1 MLVLSGCRQ
10 DMHDQPKYRPLSM
23 TTFWRD
29 NRSERPLL
37 PGTVARGF
45 LRANTAM
52 YTGKVNGQ
60 DVTTFPFPITRD
72 VLLRG
77 QDRFNIYCTPCH
89 GRTGDGYGMIV
100 QRGFSPPPS
109 YHTDRLRNAPVG
121 HFFDVIT
128 NGFGAMQSYAARVDP
143 QDRWAII
150 AYIRALQ
157 LSRNATAN
165 DVPADK
171 QQELASSPDTM
182 PRPNP
187 EREPQAGPTLSE
199 QGTLAPGITQKG
211 GQPPKVQRPPEL
223 QPGAPK

>member
-1 MLVLSGCRQ
+1 MVSCRQ
-10 DMHDQPKYRPLSM
+10 DMHDQPRYEPLQPSEL
-23 TTFWRD
+23 FRD
-29 NRSERPLL
+29 RRSERPLI

-45 LRANTAM
+45 LRADEAM

-60 DVTTFPFPITRD
+60 AVTTFPFPVTKD
-72 VLLRG
+72 VIVRG
-77 QDRFNIYCTPCH
+77 RERFNIYCSPCH
-89 GRTGDGYGMIV
+89 SKLGDGRGMIV

-157 LSRNATAN
+157 LSRNAREN

-171 QQELASSPDTM
+171 QQELAASPDTM

-187 EREPQAGPTLSE
+187 EREPQAGPTLTE
-199 QGTLAPGITQKG
+199 QGTVAPGITSKG
-211 GQPPKVQRPPEL
+211 GQPRKVQRPPEL
-223 QPGAPK
+223 EPGAPK